1 MAPLWSVAF
10 LHPQIERLWVPRN
23 GVGLDSLG
31 LNPGSIVVIV
41 SDSLGQSL
49 KFSES
54 WFLLLQNDHF
64 KVTREPFK
72 IQTQAH
78 PFHFVEAKNCWYFQ
92 ILMFSWFLSDT
103 ISEIEN

>member
-10 LHPQIERLWVPRN
+10 LHPQIERLWLPRN

-54 WFLLLQNDHF
+54 WFLLLQNGSKYLLVDDF
-64 KVTREPFK
+64 PIT
-72 IQTQAH
+72 AH
-78 PFHFVEAKNCWYFQ
+78 LFQ
-92 ILMFSWFLSDT
+92 CTHSYPLKLLS
-103 ISEIEN
+103 SYLQMYYV